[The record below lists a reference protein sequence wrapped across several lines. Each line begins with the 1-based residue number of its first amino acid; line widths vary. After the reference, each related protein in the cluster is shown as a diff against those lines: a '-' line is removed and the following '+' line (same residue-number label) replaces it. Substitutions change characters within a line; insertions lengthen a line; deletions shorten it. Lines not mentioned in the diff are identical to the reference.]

1 MDKNNN
7 PRSVFRYFSEFINL
21 PRHILFAAFA
31 ISAAASFLLFGYEF
45 IRAVSE
51 SLFIAAYTSENLS
64 RVLAAVLPGMLLI
77 LYVYGRLLSWLG
89 AKRSLA
95 ISAVLSGALILGCYF
110 ALLSGVRF
118 AAAILYVFREAY
130 IVIVIEQFWSF
141 VNSTLTTKQAKKIN
155 GPFCAIASVGSVVG
169 GLLVGRW
176 AETLGSET
184 LLLFTAAS
192 LIPTAI
198 FGVIAYNL
206 AGEPK
211 PSAAE
216 EGGRRGHLGVKTL
229 FSSKYLVFIGLL
241 ILCTQVISAVL
252 VIRFDGLVEKEI
264 LNTDTMTAYFGKFY
278 AGLGAI
284 AAVLQL
290 IVVPIALRFVSIRII
305 HIGIPIVHL
314 VNGVILTLKPSL
326 QTGARAF
333 LMFKALDYSLFRA
346 TKELFYMPLSYDER
360 YRCKQIIDSFGYRFG
375 KSGSA
380 NVIELIRLIVITIPV
395 TAFSI
400 TAMVASCIWSGL
412 VLNLTSQYQK
422 LEKTDK
428 NVDNETSIV

>member
-1 MDKNNN
+1 MVC
-7 PRSVFRYFSEFINL
+7 VFTTVI
-21 PRHILFAAFA
+21 I
-31 ISAAASFLLFGYEF
+31 
-45 IRAVSE
+45 
-51 SLFIAAYTSENLS
+51 
-64 RVLAAVLPGMLLI
+64 
-77 LYVYGRLLSWLG
+77 
-89 AKRSLA
+89 
-95 ISAVLSGALILGCYF
+95 
-110 ALLSGVRF
+110 
-118 AAAILYVFREAY
+118 YVFREAY

-141 VNSTLTTKQAKKIN
+141 VNSTLTTKQAKTIN

-192 LIPTAI
+192 LIPAAI

-216 EGGRRGHLGVKTL
+216 EGGRRGHLGVKTF

-241 ILCTQVISAVL
+241 ILCTQVISTVL

-278 AGLGAI
+278 AGLAAI

-290 IVVPIALRFVSIRII
+290 VVVPIALRFISLKVI

-314 VNGVILTLKPSL
+314 INGFVLTKFPSL
-326 QTGARAF
+326 RAGARAF

-346 TKELFYMPLSYDER
+346 GKELFYMPLSYDER
-360 YRCKQIIDSFGYRFG
+360 YRAKQIIDSFGYRSG

-380 NVIELIRLIVITIPV
+380 GVIALIGLVVKTIPGM
-395 TAFSI
+395 AYSI
-400 TAMVASCIWSGL
+400 AAMVASCIWGGF
-412 VLNLTSQYQK
+412 VTNLTSQYLK

>member
-1 MDKNNN
+1 MDLNNS
-7 PRSVFRYFSEFINL
+7 PQSVFRSFSEFIDL

-31 ISAAASFLLFGYEF
+31 ISAAASFLLCGYEF

-51 SLFIAAYTSENLS
+51 SLFIATYTAENLP
-64 RVLAAVLPGMLLI
+64 RVLTAVLPGLLLI
-77 LYVYGRLLSWLG
+77 LYIYGRLLSWLG
-89 AKRSLA
+89 AKRTLA
-95 ISAVLSGALILGCYF
+95 ITSVLSGTLILGAYI
-110 ALLSGVRF
+110 ALSNGIDF
-118 AAAILYVFREAY
+118 AAVIIYIFREAY

-141 VNSTLTTKQAKKIN
+141 VNSTLTTKQAKTIN

-192 LIPTAI
+192 LIPVAI
-198 FGVIAYNL
+198 LGVIAYNL

-216 EGGRRGHLGVKTL
+216 KGGRQGHLGVKTL

-241 ILCTQVISAVL
+241 ILSTQAISTVL

-264 LNTDTMTAYFGKFY
+264 LNTDTMTAYFGNFY

-284 AAVLQL
+284 SAVLQL
-290 IVVPIALRFVSIRII
+290 IVVPFALRLVSIRII
-305 HIGIPIVHL
+305 HVGIPIVHL
-314 VNGVILTLKPSL
+314 VNGLILTLTPSL
-326 QTGARAF
+326 RTGSRAY
-333 LMFKALDYSLFRA
+333 LTFKALDYSLFRA
-346 TKELFYMPLSYDER
+346 AKELFYMPLSYDER
-360 YRCKQIIDSFGYRFG
+360 YRAKQIIDSFGYRSG
-375 KSGSA
+375 KSGTAS
-380 NVIELIRLIVITIPV
+380 VITLIGLVVKTIPGK
-395 TAFSI
+395 AYSI
-400 TAMVASCIWSGL
+400 AAMVVSCIWGGL
-412 VLNLTSQYQK
+412 VTNLASQYQK
-422 LEKTDK
+422 LEKTNK

>member
-1 MDKNNN
+1 MDKNNSS
-7 PRSVFRYFSEFINL
+7 RSVSRYFSEFVNL
-21 PRHILFAAFA
+21 PRRILFAAFA
-31 ISAAASFLLFGYEF
+31 ISAAASFLLCGYEF

-77 LYVYGRLLSWLG
+77 LYIYGRLLSWLG
-89 AKRSLA
+89 AKRTLA
-95 ISAVLSGALILGCYF
+95 ISSVLSGTLILGCYF
-110 ALLSGVRF
+110 ALLNDVRF
-118 AAAILYVFREAY
+118 ATAILYVFREAY

-141 VNSTLTTKQAKKIN
+141 VNSTLTTKQAKAIN
-155 GPFCAIASVGSVVG
+155 GPFCAIASVGSVAG

-192 LIPTAI
+192 LIPVAI

-211 PSAAE
+211 PSVIE

-264 LNTDTMTAYFGKFY
+264 HNADTMTAYFGKFY

-284 AAVLQL
+284 SAVLQL
-290 IVVPIALRFVSIRII
+290 IVVPIALRFVSVRII

-314 VNGVILTLKPSL
+314 VNSVILTLKPSL

-333 LMFKALDYSLFRA
+333 LMFKAFDYSLFRA

-360 YRCKQIIDSFGYRFG
+360 YRAKQIIDSFGYRFG

-380 NVIELIRLIVITIPV
+380 NVIELIRLIVTTIPV
-395 TAFSI
+395 AAFSI
-400 TAMVASCIWSGL
+400 TVMVASCIWGGI
-412 VLNLTSQYQK
+412 VTNLTSQYQK

-428 NVDNETSIV
+428 NVDNENHIV